1 MTPLLSLLDRL
12 AAAKRRNRFPC
23 AWSLHRYRL
32 AQAWHSSVRVSRRE
46 ALEPSSQKRTTGR
59 AQLIQPVSLLSPILG
74 TARFPH
80 GTRTLSVSET
90 YVSLGGKHHPFTV
103 HYQPLLLSAD
113 SRAAVRSR
121 AITGPLHF
129 TEDPWCFA
137 LALPTAPLRDSGRE
151 LAVSLAATQAVAF
164 AFASFPY

>member
-1 MTPLLSLLDRL
+1 MFQDG
-12 AAAKRRNRFPC
+12 KRSNPAPRAVAR
-23 AWSLHRYRL
+23 
-32 AQAWHSSVRVSRRE
+32 
-46 ALEPSSQKRTTGR
+46 RTTGR

-113 SRAAVRSR
+113 SRSTDRSR
-121 AITGPLHF
+121 AITGPLYF
-129 TEDPWCFA
+129 TEDPCRFA
-137 LALPTAPLRDSGRE
+137 LALPTAPSRDSGRE